1 MRLGPGGYLKNRKLR
16 NGKRLFCCRSVG
28 AANKN
33 SMGEDFHIGRL
44 IKQYVEENGI
54 RIGWLSKQPHCHR
67 NTIYNIFDRNW
78 IDTQTLMKL
87 SQVLKHHFFGD
98 VSHTISTFFTLL

>member
-1 MRLGPGGYLKNRKLR
+1 
-16 NGKRLFCCRSVG
+16 
-28 AANKN
+28 
-33 SMGEDFHIGRL
+33 MGEDFHIGRL

-54 RIGWLSKQPHCHR
+54 RIGWLSKQLHCHR

-87 SQVLKHHFFGD
+87 SRGLKHDFFADFSEEFRGKKEKETKL
-98 VSHTISTFFTLL
+98 H